1 MEVRLVL
8 ISHTNVGKTSLAR
21 TLLRRDVGEIV
32 DAAHTTLENQR
43 HVLVEQNDDRLVLW
57 DTPGFGNSA
66 RLRDRLQQRERPLG
80 WFLGQVWDRFTD
92 RSLWCAQQA
101 MRAVRDEGDLVLYL
115 VNASE
120 DPEFATYI
128 DSELEILEWLE
139 VPVLVLLNQLP
150 PQGRPE
156 ARTALEASWRRA
168 LDRPSVK
175 AVLALDAF
183 ERCWIDESRLLL
195 TAAETLGR
203 ENATERAEA
212 LGRLLPIWQQGQLER
227 FRASI
232 DAIARALAR
241 VTTDREPLGRGQSN
255 RIGRA
260 AALKR
265 LARRLETTVA
275 ELESTLVRL
284 EELEGASA
292 QRVEAAL
299 TATRDHG
306 DRPSPGSGAAGG
318 ALAGAGA
325 GALLDLLF
333 AGLTFGVFTTLGAS
347 LSAAAGFS
355 WCWQAVDRRTLGWS
369 AAFIEDLTVE
379 LAARYLAVT
388 HHGRARGRFDGSALD
403 SWREPGGEMAVGAET
418 TSLKRLTNL
427 IEDTEAG
434 SETAMPVAAPLVRDV
449 LVRAL
454 LTDYPT
460 ARWILGDTAAEMP
473 GGLSQP
479 AGLCPLRSG

>member
-43 HVLVEQNDDRLVLW
+43 HLLIEHGDDRLVLW

-66 RLRDRLQQRERPLG
+66 RLRDRLQQRDRPLG
-80 WFLGQVWDRFTD
+80 WFLGEVWDRFRD
-92 RSLWCAQQA
+92 QCLWCAQQA
-101 MRAVRDEGDLVLYL
+101 MRAVREDGDLVLYL

-120 DPEFATYI
+120 NPRFATYI
-128 DSELEILEWLE
+128 DTELEILEWLE

-150 PQGRPE
+150 PHARPE
-156 ARTALEASWRRA
+156 ARHELEASWRRA

-183 ERCWIDESRLLL
+183 ERCWIDESGLLL
-195 TAAETLGR
+195 TAAETLGQ
-203 ENATERAEA
+203 EGADERAEA
-212 LGRLLPIWQQGQLER
+212 LGRLLPVWQQGQLER
-227 FRASI
+227 FHDSVN
-232 DAIARALAR
+232 AIARGLAR

-265 LARRLETTVA
+265 LARRLETAVA
-275 ELESTLVRL
+275 ELESALVQL
-284 EELEGASA
+284 EGLEGASA
-292 QRVEAAL
+292 KRVEAAL

-306 DRPSPGSGAAGG
+306 DRPSPGQGAASG
-318 ALAGAGA
+318 ALAGAGG

-333 AGLTFGVFTTLGAS
+333 GGLTFGIFTTLGAS

-369 AAFIEDLTVE
+369 TAFIEDLTAE
-379 LAARYLAVT
+379 LTARYLAVT
-388 HHGRARGRFDGSALD
+388 HHGRARGRFDGSALE
-403 SWREPGGEMAVGAET
+403 SWREPARAAVAAEGPA
-418 TSLKRLTNL
+418 LARLTDL
-427 IEDTEAG
+427 IDRTEAG
-434 SETAMPVAAPLVRDV
+434 PETAEPVAITLVHAV
-449 LVRAL
+449 LTRAL
-454 LTDYPT
+454 LSDYPE
-460 ARWILGDTAAEMP
+460 ARWILGDAGSADA
-473 GGLSQP
+473 GP
-479 AGLCPLRSG
+479 ADTDAPEPPA